1 MEKKFNDKNSL
12 FKNKDFKL
20 KIAFN
25 KYNTRSK
32 IGNIKI
38 NSQYSFPLLEDN
50 SVQNLSDR
58 LNFFNINKSEFE
70 SNKNNKDK
78 HELDSEIFKE
88 IQKLWKEL
96 GIKKEYQEE
105 LIKFLVNIK
114 NLEQRNKYITLEKN
128 CSSKF
133 IFNK

>member
-25 KYNTRSK
+25 KFNTRSK

-38 NSQYSFPLLEDN
+38 NPQYSFPLIEDN

-58 LNFFNINKSEFE
+58 LNFFNINK
-70 SNKNNKDK
+70 
-78 HELDSEIFKE
+78 
-88 IQKLWKEL
+88 
-96 GIKKEYQEE
+96 
-105 LIKFLVNIK
+105 
-114 NLEQRNKYITLEKN
+114 
-128 CSSKF
+128 
-133 IFNK
+133 